1 MLRSTNPRIF
11 VNGSVALLTMA
22 KPAKETVDAV
32 LERTR
37 RLMKNY
43 LSDDDFLG
51 LLRVAELALLKGEV
65 KGDDVAALRS
75 ALLDEYPSGDYRMNR
90 ELVRLLVY
98 LQEPTFAARLVEQ
111 LAGDMPSVE
120 RMQLLTHARFLQVG
134 WTTHLKL
141 DVLMAFEEARTVQGG
156 HSFAGYIENMSR
168 DFFATFNDEE
178 RRTVLA
184 DGVKWPSSALSVL
197 AKLPEHPSHE
207 TLAQISRLDQQ
218 LARLDTE
225 AAKKLRIGICAVL
238 GASGDAEA
246 MNYLRELYEAEPD
259 RRVPI
264 AMSLAQ
270 QPDGEN
276 WPYLL
281 RSLPIVE
288 GAAAQEV
295 LTKLAEVDK
304 APEDVETY
312 RQVILRGLML
322 RDHGGRK
329 AVALLEK
336 WTGEKLGD
344 ADEPWDK
351 ALAHWQEW
359 FAAEYPDSPEPKLP
373 IESEQNNWTFQE
385 LLAYLNGPEGSHGI
399 PSRGAALFEKAQCI
413 RCHRYGD
420 RGDTVGPDLTNI
432 AKRFQKKEILESI
445 LFPAQVISD
454 QYASQTIVTTSGR
467 SYVGLVSPTG
477 DGELI
482 VLEANGEKVK
492 VSEDDVDQMSRN
504 KTSAMP
510 DGLLNT
516 LSLEEIADLF
526 AYLSS
531 PSRSEV
537 VRRPSQKR

>member
-1 MLRSTNPRIF
+1 M
-11 VNGSVALLTMA
+11 
-22 KPAKETVDAV
+22 
-32 LERTR
+32 
-37 RLMKNY
+37 
-43 LSDDDFLG
+43 
-51 LLRVAELALLKGEV
+51 
-65 KGDDVAALRS
+65 AALRS
-75 ALLDEYPSGDYRMNR
+75 ALSEEYPSRDFRMNR

-98 LQEPTFAARLVEQ
+98 LQEPSFATRLVDQ

-120 RMQLLTHARFLQVG
+120 RMQLLTHARFLEVG
-134 WTTHLKL
+134 WTTPLKL
-141 DVLMAFEEARTVQGG
+141 EVLKAFEEARTVQGG
-156 HSFAGYIENMSR
+156 HSFSGYIENMSR
-168 DFFATFNDEE
+168 DFFAGFGDEE
-178 RRTVLA
+178 RRLVLA
-184 DGVKWPSSALSVL
+184 EGVKWPSSALSVL

-218 LARLDTE
+218 LTRLDTE

-238 GASGDAEA
+238 GASGDPDAL
-246 MNYLRELYEAEPD
+246 NYLRELYDVEAD

-264 AMSLAQ
+264 AMALAQ

-276 WPYLL
+276 WPYLV

-295 LTKLAEVDK
+295 LSKLAEVDK
-304 APEDVETY
+304 APEDAEAF
-312 RQVILRGLML
+312 RQAILRGLLL
-322 RDHGGRK
+322 RDAGGRK

-336 WTGEKLGD
+336 WTGEKLGEP
-344 ADEPWDK
+344 DEPWDK

-359 FAAEYPDSPEPKLP
+359 FAAEYPDSPEPTLP
-373 IESEQNNWTFQE
+373 VETEQNNWTYQE
-385 LLAYLNGPEGSHGI
+385 LLAYLNGPEGSQGI
-399 PSRGAALFEKAQCI
+399 PSRGAVLFEKAQCI
-413 RCHRYGD
+413 RCHRYGQ
-420 RGDTVGPDLTNI
+420 RGDTIGPDLTNV
-432 AKRFQKKEILESI
+432 ARRFQKKEILESI

-454 QYASQTIVTTSGR
+454 QYASQTIVTSSGR

-482 VLEANGEKVK
+482 VLSANGEKVTIA
-492 VSEDDVDQMSRN
+492 EEDVDQISRN

-531 PSRSEV
+531 PTRSEV
-537 VRRPSQKR
+537 ARESTKSRLR